1 MKKKRSPQSMRLLL
15 SIPLFG
21 VFIAL
26 SAALTSKGAQAATL
40 VVDDDGQA
48 TALNCDASGA
58 AFSTIQSAV
67 NAAAS
72 GDTIQ
77 ICPGTYDEQLVVTK
91 SSLTIRGAGA
101 ELTVVRPT
109 VVNQNSTNM
118 FGNPV
123 APIVLVDGTAD
134 LILANLTLDG
144 SSADSGATI
153 VPPCPVLP
161 FYVGVFYRNSSAT
174 FHTAHITGITSTTSC
189 AFAIRAEGS
198 QIVVKKSLLDHYG
211 VSAIACAGS
220 DTRCT
225 VTGNT
230 IRGQGPV
237 NNQTQAGI
245 QIRSRAAGKIS
256 GNVISDHVFIG
267 AKGVPQSSVGIF
279 LVYATPSSNP
289 DLIQENVFVNNQVNV
304 QRIGS
309 AAAF

>member
-1 MKKKRSPQSMRLLL
+1 MKKRSPQSMRLLL
-15 SIPLFG
+15 SISLFG

-58 AFSTIQSAV
+58 AFSTIQLAV

-101 ELTVVRPT
+101 GLTVVRPT

-153 VPPCPVLP
+153 VPPVLCCPSMWGLLP
-161 FYVGVFYRNSSAT
+161 
-174 FHTAHITGITSTTSC
+174 
-189 AFAIRAEGS
+189 E
-198 QIVVKKSLLDHYG
+198 
-211 VSAIACAGS
+211 
-220 DTRCT
+220 
-225 VTGNT
+225 
-230 IRGQGPV
+230 
-237 NNQTQAGI
+237 
-245 QIRSRAAGKIS
+245 
-256 GNVISDHVFIG
+256 
-267 AKGVPQSSVGIF
+267 
-279 LVYATPSSNP
+279 
-289 DLIQENVFVNNQVNV
+289 
-304 QRIGS
+304 
-309 AAAF
+309 

>member
-1 MKKKRSPQSMRLLL
+1 MKKRSPQTMRLLL
-15 SIPLFG
+15 SFSLFG

-26 SAALTSKGAQAATL
+26 NAALTSLGAQAATL
-40 VVDDDGQA
+40 VVDDDGHA
-48 TALNCDASGA
+48 TALDCDASDTV
-58 AFSTIQSAV
+58 FNTIQSAV

-72 GDTIQ
+72 GDIVQ

-91 SSLTIRGAGA
+91 SSLTIRGSGA
-101 ELTVVRPT
+101 ELTLVRPA

-123 APIVLVDGTAD
+123 APIVLVDGTAG

-144 SSADSGATI
+144 SAADSGATI

-174 FHTAHITGITSTTSC
+174 FDTARITGITSATAC

-220 DTRCT
+220 DARCT
-225 VTGNT
+225 IIGNT
-230 IRGQGPV
+230 IRGLGPV
-237 NNQTQAGI
+237 DNQTQAGI
-245 QIRSRAAGKIS
+245 QIRSQAAGKMS
-256 GNVISDHVFIG
+256 GNVITDHFFIG

-279 LVYATPSSNP
+279 LVFAKPTSNP
-289 DLIQENVFVNNQVNV
+289 HLLQDNIFVNNQVNV